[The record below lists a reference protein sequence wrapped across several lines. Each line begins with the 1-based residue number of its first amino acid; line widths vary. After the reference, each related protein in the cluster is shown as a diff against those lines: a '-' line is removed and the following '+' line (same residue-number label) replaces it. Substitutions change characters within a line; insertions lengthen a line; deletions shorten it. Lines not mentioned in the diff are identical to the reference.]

1 MSVGLAAE
9 SSSDSENDNDEDDDD
24 EVEDS
29 EGGEETCPSGCDS
42 SLYDK
47 VTSPSCLLMSALPA
61 MLNLLNSRFSCRQ
74 GLHIAFHGFCL
85 ASSACQHT

>member
-1 MSVGLAAE
+1 MVLSMCADYLVSPHFCSRELHVSVGLAAE
-9 SSSDSENDNDEDDDD
+9 SSSDSEDDNNEDDDDD

-47 VTSPSCLLMSALPA
+47 VTSPSCLLRVCFTCHVKSAQL
-61 MLNLLNSRFSCRQ
+61 
-74 GLHIAFHGFCL
+74 
-85 ASSACQHT
+85 